1 MDEPPHLSDVAGRST
16 MELEILQLL
25 LLRADD
31 QPWFPITEVV
41 RQTADPIVAL
51 DALTAL
57 WEVGL
62 VRRRG
67 RYLMLSPA
75 AVRLFQLIT
84 WP

>member
-1 MDEPPHLSDVAGRST
+1 MDEPPHLSDVAGRDA

-25 LLRADD
+25 LARADD
-31 QPWFPITEVV
+31 QPWRPIMEVV
-41 RQTADPIVAL
+41 GETADPITAL
-51 DALTAL
+51 DALASL
-57 WEVGL
+57 CEVGL